1 MATLYNMTC
10 LAVRAPPVLADM
22 VNIAVT
28 DPPPR
33 NDIAAILE
41 SGHHEFTETGVPLFK
56 LITNSVNYGYV
67 KAKPVAN
74 STAPTNSN
82 RGPDGNGSV
91 TWLKLV
97 ATEGDY
103 KEVYRV
109 VTAGGAPPKTCKDQP
124 PAFQVP
130 YATQYWFW
138 N

>member
-1 MATLYNMTC
+1 MTC

-22 VNIAVT
+22 VNIAVM

-56 LITNSVNYGYV
+56 LVTDKVNYGYV

-74 STAPTNSN
+74 STAPANAN

-91 TWLKLV
+91 LWLKLV

-103 KEVYRV
+103 KEVYRLE
-109 VTAGGAPPKTCKDQP
+109 TAGGAAPKTCKDM
-124 PAFQVP
+124 PATFQVP

-138 N
+138 K